1 MNEFWRLPANVST
14 FGGDID
20 GMFMLIAWIITIV
33 FFGVEILLLWFLFR
47 YRARPGQK
55 AGYTH
60 GNSRMEVL
68 WTGATALIVLF
79 IGVISRGLWLDV
91 KDPDRFPEPGL
102 QLIVSA
108 KQFEWNTTYPG
119 ADGQLGTNDD
129 FVRRNQ
135 MHVPVNTPVRV
146 TLVSEDVIHSFYL
159 PELRLKQD
167 AVPGMQIPAWFQ
179 ATQTGEYTVG
189 CAELCGLQ
197 HYRMK
202 GTLTVVSQD
211 EFNAWTAQQIAAAAG
226 AGDGTAP
233 ALASPGTTNEAA
245 GSPVMA
251 AASHAH

>member
-1 MNEFWRLPANVST
+1 MNEFWRLPVNVSSY
-14 FGGDID
+14 GGDID
-20 GMFMLIAWIITIV
+20 GMFMLIAWVITIV
-33 FFGVEILLLWFLFR
+33 FFAVEILLVWFLFR
-47 YRARPGQK
+47 YRARPGRK
-55 AGYTH
+55 AAYMH

-79 IGVISRGLWLDV
+79 IGVISRGLWLDI
-91 KDPDRFPEPGL
+91 KDPLRFPEPGL

-119 ADGQLGTNDD
+119 ADGQLGTADD
-129 FVRRNQ
+129 FIRRNQ
-135 MHVPVNTPVRV
+135 MHVPVNVPVRI

-167 AVPGMQIPAWFQ
+167 AVPGMQIPAWFE

-202 GTLTVVSQD
+202 GTLTVLSADQ
-211 EFNAWTAQQIAAAAG
+211 FNAWNAQQVAAAG
-226 AGDGTAP
+226 AAPGTTP
-233 ALASPGTTNEAA
+233 ALAAPVMNNEAA
-245 GSPVMA
+245 GSPVVA